1 VFRVRPTFLLAA
13 MIAAGCASR
22 KEPPIPR
29 HPVAHELIRPLDA
42 GTAKVLAVN
51 ERLRFVVLDY
61 SLNPI
66 PEFGRRLDVIRNGQK
81 VGSLKVTGPVSGM
94 TTAAD
99 LVAGEARA
107 GDLARP
113 EQP

>member
-1 VFRVRPTFLLAA
+1 MLRPLPILLLAVLTHS
-13 MIAAGCASR
+13 GCASR
-22 KEPPIPR
+22 KEPAVPR
-29 HPVAHELIRPLDA
+29 HPVSRELIRPLDA
-42 GTAKVLAVN
+42 GIAKVLAVN

-66 PEFGRRLDVIRNGQK
+66 PEFGRRLEVLRNGQK
-81 VGSLKVTGPVSGM
+81 VGLLKITGPVSGM

-99 LVAGEARA
+99 LVSGEARA

-113 EQP
+113 E